1 MRRPAAIAAPSPA
14 REPAPRRAARRE
26 YDITFTEMKK
36 TTAIT
41 LTLLSAAA
49 LAACD
54 GRRGPERVLA
64 GYRDPTDTTR
74 TSSRPRVGFVPFYRT
89 VYRRDRPGGGS
100 GGTYGGTYR
109 GGGTSG
115 GEGGHV
121 GGVSRGGFGGTGGGR
136 VVGS

>member
-1 MRRPAAIAAPSPA
+1 
-14 REPAPRRAARRE
+14 
-26 YDITFTEMKK
+26 MKK

-49 LAACD
+49 LAGCQ
-54 GRRGPERVLA
+54 GRRQERVLA

-74 TSSRPRVGFVPFYRT
+74 TSSRPRTGFVPFYRT
-89 VYRRDRPGGGS
+89 VYRRDRSSGSGGGS
-100 GGTYGGTYR
+100 YGGSYR

-121 GGVSRGGFGGTGGGR
+121 GGVSRGGFGGTGGGHGA
-136 VVGS
+136 GS

>member
-1 MRRPAAIAAPSPA
+1 
-14 REPAPRRAARRE
+14 
-26 YDITFTEMKK
+26 MKK

-74 TSSRPRVGFVPFYRT
+74 TSSRPRTGFVPFYRT
-89 VYRRDRPGGGS
+89 VYRRDRSSGSGGGS
-100 GGTYGGTYR
+100 YGGSGYR
-109 GGGTSG
+109 GGTSG

-121 GGVSRGGFGGTGGGR
+121 GGVSRGGFGGTGGGHGA
-136 VVGS
+136 GS

>member
-1 MRRPAAIAAPSPA
+1 
-14 REPAPRRAARRE
+14 
-26 YDITFTEMKK
+26 MKK

-74 TSSRPRVGFVPFYRT
+74 TSSSPRVGFVPFYRT
-89 VYRRDRPGGGS
+89 VYHRRG
-100 GGTYGGTYR
+100 GGTYGGSYGGSGYR
-109 GGGTSG
+109 GGTSG

-136 VVGS
+136 GAGS

>member
-1 MRRPAAIAAPSPA
+1 
-14 REPAPRRAARRE
+14 
-26 YDITFTEMKK
+26 MKK

-49 LAACD
+49 ITACSK
-54 GRRGPERVLA
+54 GPERVLA

-74 TSSRPRVGFVPFYRT
+74 TSSRPRVGFVPFYRN
-89 VYRRDRPGGGS
+89 VYRGDRSTGGAS
-100 GGTYGGTYR
+100 GTAGGYR
-109 GGGTSG
+109 GGGTAHG

-136 VVGS
+136 AGS